1 MGILSSDILKGQCE
15 DYIIESLPYTHSYY
29 TTGEGNDWSFNN
41 YTDGNDVG
49 YKLVLTSPRTIY
61 VDTCDPDSDFDTIL
75 AVKNA
80 CGTASSILETD
91 DATVAF
97 CPPGA
102 SNISPSHWASL
113 IDSLPLEAGTYYLI
127 VDGYGGGSGN
137 YGIAIGALPEIDTSY
152 ISSDDSYIEV
162 VFTDPIY
169 TNSNGTGGVQLSD
182 LEIDFAQ
189 NGGNATDVVISTLT
203 NNVGGGLVGGED
215 TIRINIVVTGL
226 SSGVETVTI
235 RPVNRY
241 SIFNDFGIGLSRSS
255 SVTANLND
263 YFPPSIN
270 IIPANDTIGVAEN
283 ILLQFDQQIRL
294 VDGNTDP
301 TNENIDALFTLSYAD
316 TGTNQIPFNAS
327 VDNLDTLF
335 TLNPDNNLEEARTI
349 TVSFADNIFED
360 LGNNAIPANS
370 ASFIV
375 RDVTP
380 AIIISDSLG
389 ETNQY
394 VFLSFDEGVYTNA
407 NGSGGLNVSDFEI
420 SNFVPGNAT
429 NPSIQNIHSWV
440 GTILSGG
447 ETEIRITLE
456 YLNDP
461 DGSESITIRPNVGE
475 VFDDFGNQ
483 IDVGANARTFEL
495 NDVFAPYVTIDPV
508 SGNIINP
515 NTIFTLTL
523 SENVR
528 LLNDE
533 DVTNANIADQITV
546 AYTDGSAESI
556 PFGATILNYFITVDP
571 DPSGPSYDLD
581 ESRQVRVSILDSL
594 EDFADNQIDIF
605 TADFTVQ
612 DITPPIIN
620 AELCSLITSNAFIK
634 LPFSEGVFTNDNGTG
649 ALDISDFNLEFD
661 DNGGNATAAIISD
674 LQQPGPSGPLSGGED
689 SIWVYLNITGAPSG
703 IETIVIESNGN
714 EAIYDSA
721 GIALSSPNNIS
732 NTMTLN
738 PYPWLQDTSL
748 ADDNSYI
755 DLTFSEGVFST
766 SDSTSPID
774 VSDLSLNFTQNNGN
788 TIGASIVTMSK
799 TNGDPLLGGETT
811 IRVGISYNNPPASGV
826 ETIQIIPVHAY
837 AICNSLGNR
846 LSISDCTVNLTLN
859 DLLHPTI
866 TEVDLVA
873 DTIVSFSASE
883 GMFNNAFGTGAVDIA
898 DFNLVLYSNNG
909 NASSA
914 QIVNLSNTEQGALT
928 GGDTTVLIGFVTDL
942 LPSGS
947 EEIELR
953 PASNNAIYDPA
964 GNPMPQTM
972 ISARLTLPDRLP
984 PEIIA
989 ASASLSNDNAY
1000 VIFTL
1005 TEGIYGVSEITAP
1018 VEPDDFTVEFI
1029 QNGGNADT
1037 ATVDYITNSMQ
1048 LPLVGG
1054 EETLRCYLA
1063 IQGTPSG
1070 HEKLYIRAAND
1081 NSVFDIAGN
1090 GLQISY
1096 PTDTLQLFDQLV
1108 PRVDSISI
1116 VHDSTISSSIA
1127 SPINITF
1134 SEPVQSFGYSLS
1146 ARHYNYLSYIVD
1158 TTTATGFKLTLQPP
1172 LASLDTITLSIFNL
1186 TDSVGLTAVPRSFNF
1201 YTPPLG
1207 DYDMN
1212 DTVNVEDLTQFV
1224 SFWMADS
1231 QPAILGLGPTS
1242 GTFPHL
1248 VPILDEEYNL
1258 DDGMTFI
1265 RMWSWSLDRFGLEPV
1280 VSQNIG
1286 TPINWDKLMVEIPR
1300 EAIAGQVYL
1309 RYNPNQG
1316 LVDLQHTAFGKNNF
1330 TLKKELIENGE
1341 TLLEFGL
1348 VEPNDDTKIISIK
1361 SKIDEPADATVT
1373 YKFFAKDHSLI
1384 AAGTQKIALVIPTE
1398 FRLMQNYPNPFNNTT
1413 TIRYAVPE
1421 ETDILLEI
1429 FDISGRLVERLTSQ
1443 FHQPGFYDMKWSG
1456 RQAASGIYFIK
1467 LEAAKTV
1474 LTQKMILLK

>member
-41 YTDGNDVG
+41 FTDGNDVG

-127 VDGYGGGSGN
+127 VDGYGGDSGN

-152 ISSDDSYIEV
+152 IASDDSYIEV

-189 NGGNATDVVISTLT
+189 NGGNATDVTISTLT

-571 DPSGPSYDLD
+571 DPLGPSYDLD

-661 DNGGNATAAIISD
+661 D
-674 LQQPGPSGPLSGGED
+674 
-689 SIWVYLNITGAPSG
+689 
-703 IETIVIESNGN
+703 
-714 EAIYDSA
+714 
-721 GIALSSPNNIS
+721 
-732 NTMTLN
+732 
-738 PYPWLQDTSL
+738 
-748 ADDNSYI
+748 
-755 DLTFSEGVFST
+755 
-766 SDSTSPID
+766 
-774 VSDLSLNFTQNNGN
+774 
-788 TIGASIVTMSK
+788 
-799 TNGDPLLGGETT
+799 
-811 IRVGISYNNPPASGV
+811 
-826 ETIQIIPVHAY
+826 
-837 AICNSLGNR
+837 
-846 LSISDCTVNLTLN
+846 
-859 DLLHPTI
+859 
-866 TEVDLVA
+866 
-873 DTIVSFSASE
+873 
-883 GMFNNAFGTGAVDIA
+883 
-898 DFNLVLYSNNG
+898 
-909 NASSA
+909 
-914 QIVNLSNTEQGALT
+914 
-928 GGDTTVLIGFVTDL
+928 
-942 LPSGS
+942 
-947 EEIELR
+947 
-953 PASNNAIYDPA
+953 
-964 GNPMPQTM
+964 
-972 ISARLTLPDRLP
+972 
-984 PEIIA
+984 
-989 ASASLSNDNAY
+989 
-1000 VIFTL
+1000 
-1005 TEGIYGVSEITAP
+1005 
-1018 VEPDDFTVEFI
+1018 
-1029 QNGGNADT
+1029 
-1037 ATVDYITNSMQ
+1037 
-1048 LPLVGG
+1048 
-1054 EETLRCYLA
+1054 
-1063 IQGTPSG
+1063 
-1070 HEKLYIRAAND
+1070 
-1081 NSVFDIAGN
+1081 
-1090 GLQISY
+1090 
-1096 PTDTLQLFDQLV
+1096 
-1108 PRVDSISI
+1108 
-1116 VHDSTISSSIA
+1116 
-1127 SPINITF
+1127 
-1134 SEPVQSFGYSLS
+1134 
-1146 ARHYNYLSYIVD
+1146 
-1158 TTTATGFKLTLQPP
+1158 
-1172 LASLDTITLSIFNL
+1172 
-1186 TDSVGLTAVPRSFNF
+1186 
-1201 YTPPLG
+1201 
-1207 DYDMN
+1207 
-1212 DTVNVEDLTQFV
+1212 
-1224 SFWMADS
+1224 
-1231 QPAILGLGPTS
+1231 
-1242 GTFPHL
+1242 
-1248 VPILDEEYNL
+1248 
-1258 DDGMTFI
+1258 
-1265 RMWSWSLDRFGLEPV
+1265 
-1280 VSQNIG
+1280 
-1286 TPINWDKLMVEIPR
+1286 MVEI
-1300 EAIAGQVYL
+1300 Q
-1309 RYNPNQG
+1309 
-1316 LVDLQHTAFGKNNF
+1316 
-1330 TLKKELIENGE
+1330 
-1341 TLLEFGL
+1341 
-1348 VEPNDDTKIISIK
+1348 
-1361 SKIDEPADATVT
+1361 
-1373 YKFFAKDHSLI
+1373 
-1384 AAGTQKIALVIPTE
+1384 
-1398 FRLMQNYPNPFNNTT
+1398 
-1413 TIRYAVPE
+1413 
-1421 ETDILLEI
+1421 
-1429 FDISGRLVERLTSQ
+1429 
-1443 FHQPGFYDMKWSG
+1443 
-1456 RQAASGIYFIK
+1456 RQR
-1467 LEAAKTV
+1467 
-1474 LTQKMILLK
+1474 